1 MENTMPQGKKLYMI
15 GNSHIDPVWFWD
27 WEEGLQE
34 VKSTFKSALDRM
46 REYPDMT
53 FTATSSAFLEWI
65 EKILPEMFEEIRQR
79 VAEGR
84 FQLTGGWFI
93 EPDCIIS

>member
-1 MENTMPQGKKLYMI
+1 MPQGKKLYMI

-53 FTATSSAFLEWI
+53 FTATSSAF
-65 EKILPEMFEEIRQR
+65 F
-79 VAEGR
+79 
-84 FQLTGGWFI
+84 
-93 EPDCIIS
+93 